1 MAKFSLSD
9 LLNTQSKPQAVAEE
23 FKVEMISVY
32 RLEPSKDNFY
42 SVADTDDLKDS
53 IELTGVEQNLIVTP
67 IPGTDNYKVIA
78 GHRRRIASMRLADE
92 GKERFEFVPCR
103 VKSNLDEIK
112 EKIMLIY
119 TNSTTRK
126 ISEWEKVEQLVQLK
140 ALLQEYKKTHEI
152 PGRVRALLAEALNV
166 SPTQVER
173 LESIDNNL
181 MPEFKEEFKQGHVK
195 VSVAAE
201 LSKLSAADQKA
212 VYENHKEKGVTDL
225 NVVRAQKAKASKPKP
240 QEVINPTIT
249 ALKLVKDLLE
259 KEIAKIRPDDEKTV
273 LSEYYRILTLKAGE
287 IDQEL
292 HSLMGSD
299 MFKECGGAAE

>member
-9 LLNTQSKPQAVAEE
+9 LLNTQSKPQAVAAE
-23 FKVEMISVY
+23 FQIEKISVY
-32 RLEPSKDNFY
+32 QLEPSKDNFY

-53 IELTGVEQNLIVTP
+53 IELIGVQQNLTVTP
-67 IPGTDNYKVIA
+67 IPGTDNYKVIS

-92 GKERFEFVPCR
+92 GKEQFEFVPCR
-103 VKSNLDEIK
+103 IENNLDEIK

-126 ISEWEKVEQLVQLK
+126 ISDWEKVEQLAQLK

-152 PGRVRALLAEALNV
+152 PGRVRELLAEALNV

-181 MPEFKEEFKQGHVK
+181 VPEFKEEFKQGNVK

-212 VYENHKEKGVTDL
+212 VYETHKEKGVTKL
-225 NVVRAQKAKASKPKP
+225 NAVRAQKERVNKP
-240 QEVINPTIT
+240 QETINPTIT
-249 ALKLVKDLLE
+249 ALTLVKDLLE
-259 KEIAKIRPDDEKTV
+259 KEIARIRPDDEKTV
-273 LSEYYRILTLKAGE
+273 LSEYYRILTAKARE

-292 HSLMGSD
+292 HSLMGND
-299 MFKECGGAAE
+299 MFKECGGATE

>member
-9 LLNTQSKPQAVAEE
+9 LLNTQSKPQAVAAE

-32 RLEPSKDNFY
+32 KLEPSKDNFY
-42 SVADTDDLKDS
+42 SVADTDDLKDA

-92 GKERFEFVPCR
+92 GKEQFEFVPCR

-152 PGRVRALLAEALNV
+152 PGRVRELLAEALNV

-181 MPEFKEEFKQGHVK
+181 TPEYKEEFKQGHVK

-201 LSKLSAADQKA
+201 LSKLSAADQRA
-212 VYENHKEKGVTDL
+212 VYETHKEKGVTNL
-225 NVVRAQKAKASKPKP
+225 NAVRAQKAKASKP

-273 LSEYYRILTLKAGE
+273 LSEYYRILTSKAGE

-299 MFKECGGAAE
+299 MFKECGGAAD

>member
-9 LLNTQSKPQAVAEE
+9 LLNTQSKPQAVAAE
-23 FKVEMISVY
+23 FKIEKISVY
-32 RLEPSKDNFY
+32 QLEPSKDNFY

-53 IELTGVEQNLIVTP
+53 IELIGIQQNLTVTP
-67 IPGTDNYKVIA
+67 IPGTDNYKVIS

-92 GKERFEFVPCR
+92 GKEQFEFVPCR
-103 VKSNLDEIK
+103 IENNLDEIK

-126 ISEWEKVEQLVQLK
+126 ISDWEKVEQLAQLK

-152 PGRVRALLAEALNV
+152 PGRVRELLAEALNV

-181 MPEFKEEFKQGHVK
+181 VPEFKEEFKQGNVK

-212 VYENHKEKGVTDL
+212 VYETHKEKGATNL
-225 NVVRAQKAKASKPKP
+225 NAVRAQKEKVSKP
-240 QEVINPTIT
+240 QEAINPTIT
-249 ALKLVKDLLE
+249 ALTLVKDLLE
-259 KEIAKIRPDDEKTV
+259 KEIARIRPDDDKTV
-273 LSEYYRILTLKAGE
+273 LSEYYRILTSKARE

-299 MFKECGGAAE
+299 MFKECSGAAE